1 MKNLYIIISQTHTG
15 VAGAIRK
22 LGKTKYNHAAIALDK
37 DLSRMYA
44 FARLKHKSILLGQ
57 LVRENMYRY
66 SLGKYDYVGGKIFEL
81 PVTDEQ
87 YKEIEDVISKMYKE
101 GDYLYNLFS
110 VLLTPVMGGF
120 STYKSF
126 SCVEFVMYLLKELG
140 YELEKPLYAYRP
152 DDLQKVLEDKL
163 FFEGNLLEYCPD
175 HKVDPNYFQP
185 LTFRDRVN
193 SVEVPLRL
201 IYRMIFKRKYR
212 VC

>member
-1 MKNLYIIISQTHTG
+1 MKNLYVIISQTHTG
-15 VAGAIRK
+15 VAGVIRK
-22 LGKTKYNHAAIALDK
+22 LGKTKYNHAAISLDK
-37 DLSRMYA
+37 DLSSMYA
-44 FARLKHKSILLGQ
+44 FARLKHRSILLGQ

-66 SLGKYDYVGGKIFEL
+66 SLGKYDYVGGKVFEL
-81 PVTDEQ
+81 QVTDEQ
-87 YKEIEDVISKMYKE
+87 YVEIENVISDMYKE

-140 YELEKPLYAYRP
+140 CKIERPLYAYRP
-152 DDLQKVLEDKL
+152 DDLQNVLKDNVV
-163 FFEGNLLEYCPD
+163 FEGNLLDYCPD
-175 HKVDPNYFQP
+175 HHIDPNYFKR
-185 LTFRDRVN
+185 LTVKDHVN
-193 SVEVPLRL
+193 SVGVPLRL